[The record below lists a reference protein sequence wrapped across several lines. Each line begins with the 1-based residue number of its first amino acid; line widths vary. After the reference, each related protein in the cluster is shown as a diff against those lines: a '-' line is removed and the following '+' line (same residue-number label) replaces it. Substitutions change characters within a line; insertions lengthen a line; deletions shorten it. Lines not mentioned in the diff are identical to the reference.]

1 MKHTIYT
8 FLSDTTRVSKLYG
21 LYHFAWHLDF
31 ALIMRDKGGEP
42 MNSRKFISF
51 CCWLEKLSYIKM
63 QMKKKTEVKTLSNS
77 SNWSFR
83 KQCTAVVL
91 HNHFEDRQFSNV
103 TPLHVYQVSRKKMS
117 ACKSPSSKSAYV
129 CTKYFLLAPYKLQ
142 RFLYADEWDLIC
154 IIQHSSTIWILP
166 LKMLGVNSL

>member
-63 QMKKKTEVKTLSNS
+63 QMKKKTAGVKILSNS

-91 HNHFEDRQFSNV
+91 QNHFEDRQFS
-103 TPLHVYQVSRKKMS
+103 K
-117 ACKSPSSKSAYV
+117 
-129 CTKYFLLAPYKLQ
+129 
-142 RFLYADEWDLIC
+142 
-154 IIQHSSTIWILP
+154 
-166 LKMLGVNSL
+166 

>member
-1 MKHTIYT
+1 MIQPE
-8 FLSDTTRVSKLYG
+8 FQNFYG

-63 QMKKKTEVKTLSNS
+63 QMKETGVKTLSNS

-83 KQCTAVVL
+83 KQRTVVIQ

-103 TPLHVYQVSRKKMS
+103 TPLHVYQACRKNVSLY
-117 ACKSPSSKSAYV
+117 SSSESV
-129 CTKYFLLAPYKLQ
+129 CV
-142 RFLYADEWDLIC
+142 
-154 IIQHSSTIWILP
+154 H
-166 LKMLGVNSL
+166 